1 MQVFEKR
8 LSEIHPYE
16 KNPRKN
22 DAAVEYVA
30 KSIREFGFKVPI
42 VIDAAG
48 EIVCG
53 HTRYKAAQ
61 QIGLETV
68 PCVVADDLTP
78 EQVKAFRIADNKV
91 SDYSIWDN
99 KLLLEELQS
108 IDESCFTGF
117 EASDI
122 FNNVLDESD
131 KSTIDE
137 NQAGV
142 MYEIVL
148 RSENKS
154 KVEQIKK
161 IWEEMNGEDS
171 GGGNLRKETG
181 GG

>member
-1 MQVFEKR
+1 MQIFEKR

-30 KSIREFGFKVPI
+30 KSIQEFGFKVPI
-42 VIDAAG
+42 VIDSAG

-117 EASDI
+117 DASDI
-122 FNNVLDESD
+122 FNNVLDEND

-154 KVEQIKK
+154 KVESDR
-161 IWEEMNGEDS
+161 GC
-171 GGGNLRKETG
+171 GRH
-181 GG
+181 